1 MIIGKA
7 LKTCSSLLI
16 LTVVLCLYAC
26 TSYSKENTMLNPS
39 NPLKLSLNMTAE
51 MMYGD
56 NNEYLDYQTN
66 DRQPMDTVFRGFNFP
81 SQSKVSATFTYP
93 NGSIDI
99 NNIASV
105 RAMGN
110 FSVKN
115 YPLPN
120 INITTFLRGKDS
132 KNITDKEA
140 YEQVNAIFRQ
150 LEEQGWEYNMTID
163 APRINPKTAVYYAMS
178 GGNASYLDYRYPLS
192 FEQFNQITS
201 YIHRWYLRHGTD
213 TFLEIEMWRNVE
225 DNGDTTILFAYKF
238 HDQLQEIMR
247 FIEVENQSTPLV
259 SFTSRYNNPPF
270 DIRLWDE
277 PKVLAKGFQIDKSLK
292 SHTFPLIKQKTGF
305 DTAKLINTDPYLIT
319 NEEFVK
325 RYKSS
330 EDMTPYY
337 ENQPE
342 AKPEMTSQI
351 RGRCPAG
358 EPCPKAGYWFTLAKT
373 DSRAYFKQGDIMPDY
388 PNNNWG
394 QVIWQ
399 FDGEQG

>member
-1 MIIGKA
+1 
-7 LKTCSSLLI
+7 
-16 LTVVLCLYAC
+16 
-26 TSYSKENTMLNPS
+26 
-39 NPLKLSLNMTAE
+39 MTAE

-120 INITTFLRGKDS
+120 INITTFLRGKDP

-140 YEQVNAIFRQ
+140 YEQVNAIFKQ
-150 LEEQGWEYNMTID
+150 LEEQGWAYNFNFI
-163 APRINPKTAVYYAMS
+163 APRITPKTAVEYAMA
-178 GGNASYLDYRYPLS
+178 GGDASYLDYSYPLS

-238 HDQLQEIMR
+238 HDQLHEIYR
-247 FIEVENQSTPLV
+247 HVEPENHGKALESLTEQYS
-259 SFTSRYNNPPF
+259 NPPF
-270 DIRLWDE
+270 VARLSSE
-277 PKVLAKGFQIDKSLK
+277 SIVVAKGFPINKSLT
-292 SHTFPLIKQKTGF
+292 SYTFPLVKQKTGF
-305 DTAKLINTDPYLIT
+305 DTAKIINTDPYKLTYDEFLEKRDT
-319 NEEFVK
+319 NEDLAPYLETLPEEE
-325 RYKSS
+325 KS
-330 EDMTPYY
+330 EI
-337 ENQPE
+337 
-342 AKPEMTSQI
+342 TSQV

-358 EPCPKAGYWFTLAKT
+358 EPCPKTGYWFTLAKA
-373 DSRAYFKQGDIMPDY
+373 DSRAYFKQGNIMPDY